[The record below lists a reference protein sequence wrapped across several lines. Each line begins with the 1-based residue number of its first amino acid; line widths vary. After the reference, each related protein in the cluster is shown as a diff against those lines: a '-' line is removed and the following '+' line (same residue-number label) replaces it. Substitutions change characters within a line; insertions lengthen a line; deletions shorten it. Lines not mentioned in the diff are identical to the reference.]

1 MENYTGK
8 KIKSN
13 REEIM
18 KRKAFKLISLI
29 SYCTVIA
36 ILAWQGYEL
45 FSDIQRKSTKR
56 FSENITVTV
65 NGNVM
70 RPGKYR
76 VPYGTT
82 NFEILKVAG
91 IRSSSDITPFNLTSQ
106 VEGDNEINVASR
118 DESVALKSTARLE
131 FYFGNISIISSIGRE
146 RVIQEGLMLNEGD
159 RILTEEQ
166 TQAEISLN
174 SFSRVDMDKYSEISF
189 DKIGKDKEDRNVI
202 DLFQKNGLC
211 WYKVSY
217 SDKSEKINVS
227 TPLAK
232 VTISGKGSDFTV
244 DSKYS
249 ETVINCIDGLV
260 LVERPDGS
268 DPVNVIAGQSVTI
281 FNDGRPFLITKMSRD
296 LDITRNF
303 SQLVKTK
310 VEIIMRH
317 MPFNFLFLSPP
328 QAYYLVSIQF
338 DKQTIHLVNIPYH
351 TSVSFFVQGVETM
364 NEAYLYGG
372 PVFMSTIVERIMN
385 TKIPKYIVFDK
396 EDILRAASS
405 VGGLNI
411 SVDPKAASVMN
422 LKSGRQ
428 KLGHEDLFTFMQSS
442 LSGYV
447 DSKRRQEVVLY
458 SLFEQIKSG
467 NIGITTILAEQV
479 TNDAET
485 NIMVSEILTHY
496 KNFMSKKKWKF
507 VTHDLPVIE
516 KKEKNI
522 TIYEVDYDEA
532 RKLLTEG

>member
-1 MENYTGK
+1 M
-8 KIKSN
+8 
-13 REEIM
+13 M
-18 KRKAFKLISLI
+18 KNLTLKLFSFLIYSSLI
-29 SYCTVIA
+29 VV
-36 ILAWQGYEL
+36 LGWQGFEL
-45 FSDIQRKSTKR
+45 FKDVKKDNTKFSSKS
-56 FSENITVTV
+56 ITVTV
-65 NGNVM
+65 NGNVK

-91 IRSSSDITPFNLTSQ
+91 IKSSSDITPFNLTSQ
-106 VEGDNEINVASR
+106 VEAENDLNVSTR
-118 DESVALKSTARLE
+118 NESVSLKSTARLE
-131 FYFGNISIISSIGRE
+131 FYFGNVSILSSIGRE

-189 DKIGKDKEDRNVI
+189 DKIGKDKDDRNAI
-202 DLFQKNGLC
+202 NLFQKNGLC

-217 SDKSEKINVS
+217 SDKSEKISVA
-227 TPLAK
+227 TPLAR
-232 VTISGKGSDFTV
+232 VAISGKGSDFTI

-249 ETVINCIDGLV
+249 ETVINCLDGLV

-268 DPVNVIAGQSVTI
+268 DPVNLIAGQSVTI

-296 LDITRNF
+296 IDITQNF

-328 QAYYLVSIQF
+328 LAYYLVSVQF
-338 DKQTIHLVNIPYH
+338 DKQTIHLINIPYH

-385 TKIPKYIVFDK
+385 TKIPKYLVFDK
-396 EDILRAASS
+396 DDILRAASS
-405 VGGLNI
+405 VGGLNV
-411 SVDPKAASVMN
+411 SVDEKASSLMN
-422 LKSGRQ
+422 VKSGRQ
-428 KLGHEDLFTFMQSS
+428 KLGSEDLFKFLQSS
-442 LSGYV
+442 ISGYA
-447 DSKRRQEVVLY
+447 DSKRRQEAVLY
-458 SLFEQIKSG
+458 AIFEQIKSG
-467 NIGITTILAEQV
+467 SIGITAVLAEQI

-485 NIMVSEILTHY
+485 NIAVSEIMTHH

-507 VTHDLPVIE
+507 ITHDLPVKQ

-522 TIYEVDYDEA
+522 TIYEADYEEA

>member
-1 MENYTGK
+1 
-8 KIKSN
+8 
-13 REEIM
+13 M
-18 KRKAFKLISLI
+18 KRKVFKLLSFF
-29 SYCTVIA
+29 SYTLVFA
-36 ILAWQGYEL
+36 ILCWQGYEL
-45 FSDIQRKSTKR
+45 FTDINKKKIKSYTK
-56 FSENITVTV
+56 NITVTV
-65 NGNVM
+65 NGNVK

-91 IRSSSDITPFNLTSQ
+91 IKSSSDITPFNLTSQ
-106 VEGDNEINVASR
+106 VEAENELNVASR
-118 DESVALKSTARLE
+118 DEAVSLKSTARLE
-131 FYFGNISIISSIGRE
+131 FYFGNVSIISSIGRE

-174 SFSRVDMDKYSEISF
+174 AFSRVDMDKYAEISF
-189 DKIGKDKEDRNVI
+189 DKIGKDKEDRNAI

-217 SDKSEKINVS
+217 SDKSERINVA

-232 VTISGKGSDFTV
+232 ITISGKGSDFTV
-244 DSKYS
+244 DSKYA

-328 QAYYLVSIQF
+328 QAYYLVSVQF

-385 TKIPKYIVFDK
+385 TRIPKYIVFDK
-396 EDILRAASS
+396 DDILRAASS
-405 VGGLNI
+405 VGGLTL
-411 SVDPKAASVMN
+411 SVDPKAASLMN
-422 LKSGRQ
+422 MKSGRQ
-428 KLGHEDLFTFMQSS
+428 KLAHEDLFKFMQSS
-442 LSGYV
+442 LTGYV
-447 DSKRRQEVVLY
+447 DSKRRQEAVLY
-458 SLFEQIKSG
+458 ALFEQIKSG
-467 NIGITTILAEQV
+467 NIGVTTVLAEQI

-485 NIMVSEILTHY
+485 NIQVSEILTHH

-507 VTHDLPVIE
+507 ITHDLPVIE

-522 TIYEVDYDEA
+522 TIYEADYEAA
-532 RKLLTEG
+532 RKLLSEG